1 MHEFKKMER
10 NVSLHEFK
18 KMERESYLRMNLKD
32 GERNASLREFKKMGG
47 RERVTPGR
55 EFKKF

>member
-18 KMERESYLRMNLKD
+18 KMERESYLCVNLKD
-32 GERNASLREFKKMGG
+32 GERIASLREFKKMGG
-47 RERVTPGR
+47 RERVTPGH